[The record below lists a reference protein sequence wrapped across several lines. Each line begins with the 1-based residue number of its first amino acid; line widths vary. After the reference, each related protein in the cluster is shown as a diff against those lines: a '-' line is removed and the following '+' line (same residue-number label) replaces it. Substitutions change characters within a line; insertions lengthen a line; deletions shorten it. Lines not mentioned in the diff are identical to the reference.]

1 MAREPEQREP
11 QPPRAPPPDWARD
24 ATDSA
29 PGFHRPPPVLVR
41 ARATPLGDEIVNARR
56 ADKLIVWDTF
66 VVNEPVSEVSFF
78 TREPPRDDKGAVIWN
93 HLHGYWRAGVMPEHY
108 VGMVERIGIVI
119 GSDYSVTEGVV
130 TLYKNGNI
138 RLRAPLWLLGESEF
152 KQVPYQAGDSL
163 RVDLRL
169 TNPDELATWMPAAE
183 RGESVDPAAYCRVF
197 PIGTLVRCAMV
208 MKMAGLI
215 DRI

>member
-1 MAREPEQREP
+1 MAREPERREP
-11 QPPRAPPPDWARD
+11 QPPHAPPPDWARD
-24 ATDSA
+24 APEFI
-29 PGFHRPPPVLVR
+29 PGFHRPPPVL
-41 ARATPLGDEIVNARR
+41 TQQPISGQIVSRR
-56 ADKLIVWDTF
+56 YDTLIVWDTF

-78 TREPPRDDKGAVIWN
+78 TREPPRDDNGVVIWN
-93 HLHGYWRAGVMPEHY
+93 HMHGYWRAGVMPGHY
-108 VGMVERIGIVI
+108 NGVVEKIGIVI

-152 KQVPYQAGDSL
+152 KQVPYQAEDNL

-208 MKMAGLI
+208 MKMAGLL